1 MAYTYTKEDLLS
13 IYRSLPDDLQD
24 VIFSPQTSEYY
35 DAIATKFVLSTA
47 QRKSLSHQSSLLL
60 MGVTQPQQFV
70 IALTDELKISREQ
83 AALIAQDLNLNI
95 FNSVK
100 GSLTALYTETTPS
113 TISGSGTAS
122 APQATTTVERPIIV
136 TPTPPTPTRPVG
148 SIFEQKLG
156 GAFRMSSP
164 IPTPT
169 RERVMDPMLV
179 VPPPPT
185 PTVPFQPVE
194 TKAPSL
200 TTQPDAYR
208 ETTEG

>member
-24 VIFSPQTSEYY
+24 VIFSPETSEYY
-35 DAIATKFVLSTA
+35 DAVAKKFTLNTA
-47 QRKSLSHQSSLLL
+47 QREALSHQSSLLL
-60 MGVTQPQQFV
+60 MGITQPQQFV
-70 IALTDELKISREQ
+70 IALTDELKVSREQ

-113 TISGSGTAS
+113 TIAGTRSAS
-122 APQATTTVERPIIV
+122 ESQTTATLEQ
-136 TPTPPTPTRPVG
+136 PTNAAASPASNKPMR

-164 IPTPT
+164 IPAPT
-169 RERVMDPMLV
+169 RERVVDPMLV
-179 VPPPPT
+179 VPPPPA
-185 PTVPFQPVE
+185 PTVPLQQAE
-194 TKAPSL
+194 TKAPNL
-200 TTQPDAYR
+200 TAKTDAYR
-208 ETTEG
+208 EPTEG